1 MKNIIIFISFV
12 LPLSIL
18 AQTKPMPNKDRSKS
32 NFHNKDFSKISVMI
46 MDVNEIKNKKNK
58 SSFEFYFTTISDEFS
73 NRMNKEILSL
83 NFNSVVKVIDHLNKM
98 GWHLVSVNNNKY
110 FFNKGAKKYLSK
122 N

>member
-1 MKNIIIFISFV
+1 M
-12 LPLSIL
+12 PLSIL

-32 NFHNKDFSKISVMI
+32 NFHNKDFSKVVVMT

-73 NRMNKEILSL
+73 NRMNKEILIL
-83 NFNSVVKVIDHLNKM
+83 KFNSVVKVLNHLNKM
-98 GWHLVSVNNNKY
+98 GWHLVSVDNNTY
-110 FFNKGAKKYLSK
+110 FFNKVSKKDLFK